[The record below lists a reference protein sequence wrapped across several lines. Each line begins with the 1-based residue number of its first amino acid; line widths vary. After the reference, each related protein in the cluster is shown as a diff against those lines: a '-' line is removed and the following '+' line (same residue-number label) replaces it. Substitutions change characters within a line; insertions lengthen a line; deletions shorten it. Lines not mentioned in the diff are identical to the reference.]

1 MLVLK
6 HKIDIRTYTS
16 LYFITVGLRHCWR
29 NVHRGR
35 NSGFLH
41 LHGGGSLQEAGD
53 WKAELIS
60 AIRRSELTL
69 SSQWEVNSR
78 RISTGA
84 CWTRITHCTLRLGKK
99 LMGLYFKKCMRGKA
113 HGTIFY
119 EVYEC
124 LMLEQFKQYIVS
136 FNIYGASRLLY
147 YISVI
152 KSPMVCL
159 WVWIFKHLSW

>member
-16 LYFITVGLRHCWR
+16 LYFIIVGLRHCWR

-35 NSGFLH
+35 NSGFLY

-53 WKAELIS
+53 RKAELIS

-78 RISTGA
+78 QISTGA
-84 CWTRITHCTLRLGKK
+84 CWTRIIHCTLRLGKSSWDYILKSVWGEK
-99 LMGLYFKKCMRGKA
+99 LMGLYFMKCMNVWCWSNLYSTLCPSIYMVLFILLCKCHKIT
-113 HGTIFY
+113 HGMSLG
-119 EVYEC
+119 V
-124 LMLEQFKQYIVS
+124 
-136 FNIYGASRLLY
+136 NI
-147 YISVI
+147 
-152 KSPMVCL
+152 
-159 WVWIFKHLSW
+159 

>member
-16 LYFITVGLRHCWR
+16 LYFIIVGLCHCWR
-29 NVHRGR
+29 NVHCGG
-35 NSGFLH
+35 NSGFLY

-78 RISTGA
+78 QISTGA
-84 CWTRITHCTLRLGKK
+84 CWTRIIHCTLRLGKSSWDYILKSVWGEK
-99 LMGLYFKKCMRGKA
+99 LMGLYFMKCMNVWCWSNLNS
-113 HGTIFY
+113 TL
-119 EVYEC
+119 C
-124 LMLEQFKQYIVS
+124 PS
-136 FNIYGASRLLY
+136 IYMVLLGY
-147 YISVI
+147 FII
-152 KSPMVCL
+152 
-159 WVWIFKHLSW
+159 